1 MSFTPTEEQIAQYH
15 EEGFLLVRTSEHRLI
30 SPEDLQTW
38 ARQVHSWPK
47 EKGKWMPYDE
57 INVNGERQLMRT
69 EKFVDYHP
77 EFSAFLRGEGLINV
91 LNKLSGTVSPKHL
104 FSSYVL
110 STNTDATDLVASR
123 CSSSRTKSTTSRH
136 GEE

>member
-1 MSFTPTEEQIAQYH
+1 MVFTLSEEQVAQYN
-15 EEGFLLVRTSEHRLI
+15 EEGFLLVPVSEHRII
-30 SPEDLQTW
+30 SPDDLQTW

-77 EFSAFLRGEGLINV
+77 QFNAFLQGDELIGVLSQLSGAVSNIFKSSRPISHHSLLCCQETLLLLIN
-91 LNKLSGTVSPKHL
+91 L
-104 FSSYVL
+104 
-110 STNTDATDLVASR
+110 
-123 CSSSRTKSTTSRH
+123 
-136 GEE
+136 